1 VKRRV
6 LTIGAYGFEPKAF
19 FDELQR
25 TGVDVFL
32 DIRQRRGLRGSRYA
46 FANASRLTAELQDR
60 GIAYLHLRELAPDS
74 EIRDLQ
80 HKADAAAGALKS
92 KRTELSSDF
101 VAAYTAAKLE
111 SFDWERLATELK
123 SFQAP
128 VLFCVERNPE
138 ACHRS
143 LVAPR
148 LAEALNAEVVDLV
161 P

>member
-1 VKRRV
+1 VKRRI
-6 LTIGAYGFEPKAF
+6 LTIGAYGFEPEAF
-19 FDELQR
+19 FDALQR
-25 TGVDVFL
+25 AEVDAFL

-46 FANASRLTAELQDR
+46 FANAGRLTAELECR
-60 GIAYLHLRELAPDS
+60 GIPYRHLRELAPDP

-80 HKADAAAGALKS
+80 RKADAVAATLKS
-92 KRTELSSDF
+92 KRTELSPDF
-101 VAAYTAAKLE
+101 VTAYTIAKLD
-111 SFDWERLATELK
+111 SFGWEQLAIELK
-123 SFQAP
+123 SVQAP

-148 LAEALNAEVVDLV
+148 LAEALDAEVVNLL